1 MNLIIMIHQVNW
13 LKETWIEAFYPG
25 CMDDSRTKLRSVVK
39 SLCVQPYP
47 GMTIGCMN
55 GGAPPTAACAAADCD
70 AAC

>member
-1 MNLIIMIHQVNW
+1 MYGRQPDKTTISI
-13 LKETWIEAFYPG
+13 K
-25 CMDDSRTKLRSVVK
+25 KLS
-39 SLCVQPYP
+39 VQPYP